1 MVHHT
6 PEADVRDVKLVRL
19 HADDGQGLDALLY
32 EAMDDSRATAVIHL
46 HGKGSS
52 FLGGPGRFMPPLWPE
67 VTHLALNMR
76 CRDLAWTNAE
86 LPSPDF
92 TEGDVPVAGG
102 MWESIA
108 DGHRDVA
115 AAVEYL
121 FALGHAH
128 IFLSGHSSGGFY
140 TADYG
145 ARDPRIAG
153 RIFISPLMGNGTAIQ
168 VWFPDEQSRAGA
180 VAQAEQM
187 VAEGRGHHLLV
198 LPSWFYAMS
207 ARSFLER
214 AAEPEGVWLE
224 AVNRSRAPALM
235 VWGSAESRHG
245 LWRSMTQRFTA
256 PIVREAVIPGA
267 EHHFVGDEQELTD
280 IARRFVDEV
289 LGASR
294 P

>member
-1 MVHHT
+1 MV
-6 PEADVRDVKLVRL
+6 AGMSKARALDVKLVRL
-19 HADDGQGLDALLY
+19 HADDGQFLDALRY
-32 EAMDDSRATAVIHL
+32 DASEGTCTTAIVHL

-52 FLGGPGRFMPPLWPE
+52 FLGGPGRFMPPLWPQ

-115 AAVEYL
+115 AAVDYL
-121 FALGHAH
+121 FEHGHTDVFIA
-128 IFLSGHSSGGFY
+128 GHSSGGFY
-140 TADYG
+140 TADYC

-153 RIFISPLMGNGTAIQ
+153 RIFISTLTGNGTAIQ
-168 VWFPDEQSRAGA
+168 VWFPDPDSRALA
-180 VAQAEQM
+180 VARAEQM
-187 VAEGRGHHLLV
+187 VADGRGHHLLV

-214 AAEPEGVWLE
+214 AVEPDGVWLD
-224 AVNRSRAPALM
+224 AVNRSQAPALM
-235 VWGSAESRHG
+235 VWGAAESRDE
-245 LWRSMTQRFTA
+245 LWRGLTEQFTA
-256 PIVREAVIPGA
+256 PFTRKVVIEGA
-267 EHHFVGDEQELTD
+267 EHHFVGSEQELTD

-289 LGASR
+289 LTNGG
-294 P
+294 

>member
-1 MVHHT
+1 MVRDT
-6 PEADVRDVKLVRL
+6 SETNGLDVKLVRL
-19 HADDGQGLDALLY
+19 HADDGQFLDALRY
-32 EAMDDSRATAVIHL
+32 DAADRSCTTAVIHL

-115 AAVEYL
+115 AAVEHL
-121 FALGHAH
+121 FALGHTH
-128 IFLSGHSSGGFY
+128 VFLAGHSSGGFY
-140 TADYG
+140 TADYC

-153 RIFISPLMGNGTAIQ
+153 RIFISPLTGNGTAIK
-168 VWFPDEQSRAGA
+168 VWFPEADSRAAA
-180 VAQAEQM
+180 VVRAEQM

-214 AAEPEGVWLE
+214 AAEPDGVWLE
-224 AVNRSRAPALM
+224 AVNRSTAPALM
-235 VWGSAESRHG
+235 VWGSAESRHD
-245 LWRSMTQRFTA
+245 LWHDLTQRFTA
-256 PIVREAVIPGA
+256 PIAREAVIEGA

-289 LGASR
+289 LAAEL
-294 P
+294 